1 MSKTSKMV
9 CEEYLAW
16 KTGLAYEVLANMR
29 LGLIEG
35 EHYVLKGK
43 GVHYTAQGEEKI
55 MDILGCGMGGSKK
68 NGLVLQG
75 PPAPAVAQDEPRHGP
90 RPETDREPMAA
101 QPVPQ
106 KNGAAP
112 KPEERK
118 TDLIVIKVFP
128 NPIWVQCLKK
138 NAAKGS
144 REFWNCRVSYNRR
157 MRAGQALDGC
167 LDEGD
172 HFLYP
177 RRIAP

>member
-1 MSKTSKMV
+1 MSKMLTEK
-9 CEEYLAW
+9 ELAE
-16 KTGLAYEVLANMR
+16 KTGLTVGIIANMR
-29 LGLIEG
+29 LGLMEG
-35 EHYVLKGK
+35 EHFLVVKK
-43 GVHYTAQGEEKI
+43 GVLYTEQGEEKI
-55 MDILGCGMGGSKK
+55 MEILGCVVGVSKK

-75 PPAPAVAQDEPRHGP
+75 PPAPAGAQDEPRHGQV
-90 RPETDREPMAA
+90 PENDRAPTAA

-106 KNGAAP
+106 KNGAEP

-118 TDLIVIKVFP
+118 TDLVVIKVFP

-177 RRIAP
+177 RRILV